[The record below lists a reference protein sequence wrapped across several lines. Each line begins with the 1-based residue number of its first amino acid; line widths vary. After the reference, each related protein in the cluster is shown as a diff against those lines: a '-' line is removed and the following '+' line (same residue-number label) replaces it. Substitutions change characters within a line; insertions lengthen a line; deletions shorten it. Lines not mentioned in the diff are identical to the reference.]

1 MDRRKFIG
9 TLAGGML
16 AAPVALEAQQAR
28 PMYRVGYL
36 SPGQAFTGPDLD
48 AFRRGL
54 SELGWIE
61 QRNIE
66 IISRWSGPT
75 NDRLP
80 ALAAELVALGV
91 DVIVTISTPG
101 ALAAQGATSS
111 IPIVMAGSSNPVG
124 RGLVA
129 SLARP
134 GGNIT
139 GLTNNPGVGFLAKK
153 LQLLKEAA
161 PRVSRVAIVWNST
174 NSGEMNAFAELQA
187 VAPGLGLTMLN
198 SEAREPDNVATAL
211 STALG
216 RRADGLYATSSALN
230 LSKLRVIVDFALA
243 HGLPSIYE
251 DRRFVSAGG
260 LMSHSTDWLDLRRR
274 SASYVDNI
282 LRGAKPGD
290 LAIEQPQKYE
300 LVVNRTTA
308 KALGLVIP
316 QSILLTAVIEGSP

>member
-28 PMYRVGYL
+28 RMYRIGYL

-61 QRNIE
+61 RRNIE

-80 ALAAELVALGV
+80 ELAAELVALGV

-101 ALAAQGATSS
+101 ALAAQRATSS
-111 IPIVMAGSSNPVG
+111 IPIVMTGSSDPVG

-139 GLTNNPGVGFLAKK
+139 GLTNNPGAGFFAKK
-153 LQLLKEAA
+153 LQLLKEVA
-161 PRVSRVAIVWNST
+161 PKVSRVALLWNPT
-174 NSGEMNAFAELQA
+174 NLGEVGLFDELQA

-198 SEAREPDNVATAL
+198 TEAREPENVATAL
-211 STALG
+211 STALRG
-216 RRADGLYATSSALN
+216 RADGLYATNSALN
-230 LSKLRVIVDFALA
+230 ISKLRVIVDFAKA
-243 HGLPSIYE
+243 NGLPSMFE

-260 LMSHSTDWLDLRRR
+260 LMSYSTDWLELRRR

-282 LRGAKPGD
+282 LRGAKPGE

-300 LVVNRTTA
+300 LVVNRSTA
-308 KALGLVIP
+308 KALGLAIP
-316 QSILLTAVIEGSP
+316 QSILSTAVIE

>member
-28 PMYRVGYL
+28 RMYRIGYL

-61 QRNIE
+61 RRNIE

-80 ALAAELVALGV
+80 ELAAELVALGV

-101 ALAAQGATSS
+101 ALAAQRATSS
-111 IPIVMAGSSNPVG
+111 IPIVMTGSSDPVG

-139 GLTNNPGVGFLAKK
+139 GLTNNPGAGFFAKK
-153 LQLLKEAA
+153 LQLLKEVA
-161 PRVSRVAIVWNST
+161 PKVSRVALLWNPT
-174 NSGEMNAFAELQA
+174 NLGEVGLFDELQA

-198 SEAREPDNVATAL
+198 TEAREPENVATAL
-211 STALG
+211 STALRG
-216 RRADGLYATSSALN
+216 RADGLYATNSALN
-230 LSKLRVIVDFALA
+230 ISKLHVIVDFAKA
-243 HGLPSIYE
+243 NGLPSMFE

-260 LMSHSTDWLDLRRR
+260 LMSYSTDWLELRRR

-282 LRGAKPGD
+282 LRGAKPGE

-300 LVVNRTTA
+300 LVVNRSTA
-308 KALGLVIP
+308 KALGLAIP
-316 QSILLTAVIEGSP
+316 QSILSTAVIE